1 MYQVAAFVPTTETG
15 FSPEYAVTLE
25 GNPNIYKETV
35 LNERINCTMG
45 QLYENTLRK
54 KNKCLQLGYKYIEI
68 DIDESLDLYA
78 FFKKKKM
85 VNGVP
90 ALLSFRKCNF
100 TEDNF
105 WVPFQATTGA
115 NVQHV
120 THFFK
125 TSLE

>member
-1 MYQVAAFVPTTETG
+1 MLKTREELK
-15 FSPEYAVTLE
+15 EYLKSCPCQTIILKFTASWCGPCKQIAPLI
-25 GNPNIYKETV
+25 NK
-35 LNERINCTMG
+35 LNQHYIDA
-45 QLYENTLRK
+45 
-54 KNKCLQLGYKYIEI
+54 KCDYKYIEI

>member
-1 MYQVAAFVPTTETG
+1 MIKTRDELK
-15 FSPEYAVTLE
+15 EYLDRTPRQTIILKFTATWCGPCKQIAPL
-25 GNPNIYKETV
+25 IHK
-35 LNERINCTMG
+35 LNAHYTQEKKD
-45 QLYENTLRK
+45 YE
-54 KNKCLQLGYKYIEI
+54 YIEI
-68 DIDESLDLYA
+68 DIDESFDLYA

-90 ALLSFRKCNF
+90 ALLSFRKSNN
-100 TEDNF
+100 TADNF

-115 NVQHV
+115 NIANV